1 VPPPA
6 LACGSGAG
14 CSAALISA
22 PTLIP
27 GVLFAGSNDG
37 ALRAHST
44 KSGEVIWEFD
54 TNREFTTLNG
64 IHAGGGAIQGPGP
77 TIAGGMLYL
86 NSGYGD
92 HLGRPGNVLL
102 AFEVQ

>member
-1 VPPPA
+1 MPPPPLKCA
-6 LACGSGAG
+6 AGTG

-27 GVLFAGSNDG
+27 GVLFSGSNDG

-44 KSGEVIWEFD
+44 QDGSVIWEFD
-54 TNREFTTLNG
+54 TNREFETLNG
-64 IHAGGGAIQGPGP
+64 VKAGGGAIQGPGP